1 MSVVMHDRAV
11 AAIDLLEPWER
22 DQLMETVDAFSVA
35 MQAGS
40 ALPPGVLKRDGV
52 LWLLVSI
59 DLRAAL
65 RPVEG
70 SPGQFIL
77 LDIARPETL
86 RNLFPD
92 SAGRSIA
99 DGGFV

>member
-1 MSVVMHDRAV
+1 MSVVIHDRV
-11 AAIDLLEPWER
+11 LTAIDVLEPWER
-22 DQLMETVDAFSVA
+22 DQLMEVVDAFSA
-35 MQAGS
+35 TMEAGG
-40 ALPPGVLKRDGV
+40 ALPPGVLERDGI

-77 LDIARPETL
+77 LDIARPEGL
-86 RNLFPD
+86 RNLFPGTV
-92 SAGRSIA
+92 GRSVA
-99 DGGFV
+99 EGGG

>member
-1 MSVVMHDRAV
+1 MSVVIHDRAR
-11 AAIDLLEPWER
+11 AAIDVLEPWER
-22 DQLMETVDAFSVA
+22 DQLMEVVDAFSA
-35 MQAGS
+35 ARQAGS
-40 ALPPGVLKRDGV
+40 ALPPGVLEREGV

-77 LDIARPETL
+77 LDIARPKAL
-86 RNLFPD
+86 RNLFSGD
-92 SAGRSIA
+92 AWRSVTE
-99 DGGFV
+99 GGVA